1 MKREQSIKSVGSSG
15 VYMFSD
21 YVSPKIQD
29 VKVGKGSKYVLWGAN
44 NDFYDHLRDLY
55 LNSTTNNAAINGIIK
70 LVYGDGLS
78 FDDSKREI
86 KMSNVISPVEMRRIL
101 LQFYVY
107 NKFVA
112 QVEYHMT
119 DEGQRDI
126 EKGIRKVF
134 FLPAKDV
141 APCEK
146 NEDGEI
152 ETYYTSKDWSS
163 PRSKDG
169 KPKPVPAF
177 GCGSNE
183 DEIEIYFWQLMLDN
197 DEYYSPV
204 SYHGCLQYAENEVE
218 IANYHL
224 NHIIRGFAPSG
235 IINFNNGVPEPEER
249 RKITRDFV
257 GSKTGSENA
266 GKAFITFNESAEN
279 AVTIAAY
286 DIPDP
291 HRQYEFISNLCEKE
305 ILLSHNI
312 SSPLLFG
319 IRDTSGG
326 LGSNANEIRES
337 YEIMREM
344 TLEPIRGAFLEGLE
358 PLLLAVGIPA
368 IPKFSDLEIF
378 RSEGA
383 GEVDASY
390 TGIQISSALDILS
403 RIQIGELTEE
413 QGKQLLISMLQI
425 PFEVAEAMVNTD
437 PNYKPPTELHKHK
450 HAAEPDSYAQ
460 TWMDALESK
469 GEVISEEWEQI
480 GESAVENPEL
490 EDQILSTMNF
500 NTTPADGQPEDASE
514 DGDSGL
520 FKVRYR
526 YGPIR
531 NSADSRDLCKY
542 LEQKASQNVVYRKE
556 DIDSWE
562 DEGVNSQ
569 FAPEGK
575 SKYSLWL
582 WKGGAYCHHKWYRVI
597 FFRKR
602 NPDGT
607 FKKKS
612 STAAMENDKRVSQ
625 PQARSQGLPEKK
637 LNPPGW
643 PDAGTAPIDQPNR
656 GSLKNS

>member
-1 MKREQSIKSVGSSG
+1 MKREQSINKVGDGG

-21 YVSPKIQD
+21 YVSPQIQD
-29 VKVGKGSKYVLWGAN
+29 VKVGKGGKYVLWGTN
-44 NDFYDHLRDLY
+44 NDFYDYLRDIY

-78 FDDSKREI
+78 FDDPKREI
-86 KMSNVISPVEMRRIL
+86 KMANAISPVEMRRIL

-119 DEGQRDI
+119 AEGQRDI

-146 NEDGEI
+146 NDEGEI

-163 PRSKDG
+163 PRSKEG

-183 DEIEIYFWQLMLDN
+183 DEIEIYFWQLEVDN
-197 DEYYSPV
+197 EEYYAPV
-204 SYHGCLQYAENEVE
+204 MYQGCLQYAECEVE
-218 IANYHL
+218 TSNYHL
-224 NHIIRGFAPSG
+224 NHILRGFAPSG

-249 RKITRDFV
+249 RIITRDFV

-266 GKAFITFNESAEN
+266 GKAFITFNESSEN

-291 HRQYEFISNLCEKE
+291 HRQYEFISTLCEKK
-305 ILLSHNI
+305 ILVNHNVT
-312 SSPLLFG
+312 SPLLFG

-344 TLEPIRGAFLEGLE
+344 TLEPIRSAFLEGLE
-358 PLLLAVGIPA
+358 PLLLAMGIPA
-368 IPKFSDLEIF
+368 VPTFSDLAIF
-378 RSEGA
+378 TKKVMQPEAPAQLKKETLSAKDTEPEGYSKKWM
-383 GEVDASY
+383 EV
-390 TGIQISSALDILS
+390 
-403 RIQIGELTEE
+403 
-413 QGKQLLISMLQI
+413 
-425 PFEVAEAMVNTD
+425 
-437 PNYKPPTELHKHK
+437 
-450 HAAEPDSYAQ
+450 
-460 TWMDALESK
+460 LESK
-469 GEVISEEWEQI
+469 GEVI
-480 GESAVENPEL
+480 GEDWGTLLETEVDDPEA
-490 EDQILSTMNF
+490 EDQILATMNF

-542 LEQKASQNVVYRKE
+542 LEQKAAQNVVYRKE

-562 DEGVNSQ
+562 DEGVNGQ

-582 WKGGAYCHHKWYRVI
+582 HKGGVYCHHKWYRVI

-607 FKKKS
+607 FKKRS
-612 STAAMENDKRVSQ
+612 ETAAMENDKRVSQ
-625 PQARSQGLPEKK
+625 PQARKQGLPEEK